1 MGPHKNTES
10 NPRARPNTNG
20 GNNEGPHTRPQRPA
34 KTRPRRTIGARR
46 RKATTAPFSARNG
59 RPTRADWLR
68 PEKRFVRMMVI
79 GRDLN
84 SGMLGLSPGSQSPI
98 RTEFRIGQEGLAFR
112 VRCPGI
118 RQSPSGRNCPVL
130 AVHAHDAG
138 QRCVVETIIAEPGFS
153 SSPGIIA
160 RNSQTAVE
168 LYAQIENHLVENR
181 GQRRYVR
188 LARASHTQ
196 GCATL
201 AMISWAHANT
211 DWDQNL
217 TRGGST
223 RSENSPTCLE
233 ATEST
238 PTSTCGISVETSMIG
253 HVGGQTRSAR
263 ANSRSGSSARRG
275 SSDGRAPIPL
285 QSARARAPKPTCDCS
300 PG

>member
-1 MGPHKNTES
+1 
-10 NPRARPNTNG
+10 
-20 GNNEGPHTRPQRPA
+20 
-34 KTRPRRTIGARR
+34 
-46 RKATTAPFSARNG
+46 
-59 RPTRADWLR
+59 
-68 PEKRFVRMMVI
+68 MMVI

-217 TRGGST
+217 TARWERAIREFAHPPRSHGIDADLDLWHFSGNLDDWT
-223 RSENSPTCLE
+223 RWGPDKIRTSEFPIGVLSE
-233 ATEST
+233 AWKQRWQGTNT
-238 PTSTCGISVETSMIG
+238 PT
-253 HVGGQTRSAR
+253 VGAGAG
-263 ANSRSGSSARRG
+263 AEA
-275 SSDGRAPIPL
+275 DL
-285 QSARARAPKPTCDCS
+285 
-300 PG
+300 